1 MTTQEKYADRIAKL
15 LRKAESTTPEEAE
28 ALFAK
33 AQELMAKYAID
44 EAMLRAA
51 GNLSQKDDPLTEE
64 EFVTVGIYRHALYM
78 IDFYVLSVNGCEVVE
93 FTGSPWRTI
102 DGRTFKQTRVLK
114 AVGYK
119 SDLDRA
125 RVLLTSL
132 KLQCMRAETSW
143 WKENEY
149 LYKSMSNG
157 DQHKARRG
165 FMFSF
170 GKGANKKMQ
179 DAVAAARKTAET
191 ENTSGTR
198 ARWCAMSSR
207 SGIRTCGQAAAGSA
221 RVTHTLASMA
231 TQLASVR
238 TPAPVAQPWVASAR
252 RSTGDLTQSAP
263 IRVPWG

>member
-44 EAMLRAA
+44 AAMLRAA

-191 ENTSGTR
+191 ENTSGTSVALVLR
-198 ARWCAMSSR
+198 DKGQMVRDEFEKRHPNLRSSR
-207 SGIRTCGQAAAGSA
+207 SRISQGDAYAREHGYAAGQRA
-221 RVTHTLASMA
+221 DT
-231 TQLASVR
+231 
-238 TPAPVAQPWVASAR
+238 
-252 RSTGDLTQSAP
+252 STGGSAMGGKRKE
-263 IRVPWG
+263 INR